1 MLVRAQAGP
10 SRKENGS
17 GRKEQGEN
25 KESLV
30 SLGRKLKMR
39 KKERT

>member
-1 MLVRAQAGP
+1 MLVRAQAGL

-25 KESLV
+25 KES
-30 SLGRKLKMR
+30 GKFG
-39 KKERT
+39 